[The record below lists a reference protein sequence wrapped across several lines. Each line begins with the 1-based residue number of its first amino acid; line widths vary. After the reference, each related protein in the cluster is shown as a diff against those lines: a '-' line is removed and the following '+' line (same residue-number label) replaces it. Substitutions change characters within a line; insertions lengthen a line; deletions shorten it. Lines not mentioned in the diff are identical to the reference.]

1 MKLREITLLCNHKL
15 GPRLEY
21 SLFRISPFMK
31 GQALTVA
38 STLRRILL
46 NELSAVK
53 ITTVS
58 IEEPSPINHEFSILS
73 GFKESLPE
81 ILNNLRQIIFR
92 LSLNEK
98 HSLEK
103 DLVNSTVKPQK
114 NKDIVKE
121 GNFLI
126 ENSKSLYTTQA
137 ILEYSGKGIITSKN
151 IKFPFENNKS
161 LLIDVVDPRQ
171 YIATGVSPYA
181 KLHINLEI
189 TQSKRYITCIDESY
203 SKRNNFQAVIP
214 VNPSFN
220 PVKRVNYIIK
230 QNSTFTY
237 EFILFEVWTDRSIS
251 PTEALAHSSVAAKQL
266 FQPFL

>member
-15 GPRLEY
+15 SPRLEY
-21 SLFRISPFMK
+21 SLFRIAPFMK

-58 IEEPSPINHEFSILS
+58 IEEPSPIIHEFSLLS

-81 ILNNLRQIIFR
+81 ILNNLRQIVFR
-92 LSLNEK
+92 LHLNEK
-98 HSLEK
+98 QSFKE
-103 DLVNSTVKPQK
+103 DLANSTVKSK
-114 NKDIVKE
+114 KDILKSD
-121 GNFLI
+121 NFLV
-126 ENSKSLYTTQA
+126 ENSKSLYTTKA
-137 ILEYSGKGIITSKN
+137 ILEYSGKGIITSQN
-151 IKFPFENNKS
+151 IRFLFENNKN
-161 LLIDVVDPRQ
+161 LIVDVVDPTQ
-171 YIATGVSPYA
+171 YIATAVSPYA
-181 KLHINLEI
+181 KLNINLEI
-189 TQSKRYITCIDESY
+189 TQSKRYLTCIDESY
-203 SKRNNFQAVIP
+203 SKRKNFKSVIP
-214 VNPSFN
+214 LNVAFN

-230 QNSTFTY
+230 QNSSFTY
-237 EFILFEVWTDRSIS
+237 EFILLEVWTDRSIT